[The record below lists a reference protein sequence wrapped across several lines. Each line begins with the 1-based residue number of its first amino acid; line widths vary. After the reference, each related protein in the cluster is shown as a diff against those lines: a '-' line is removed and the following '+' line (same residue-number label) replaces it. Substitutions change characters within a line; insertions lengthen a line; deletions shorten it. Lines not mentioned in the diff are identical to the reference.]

1 MNNFQDYVYCINQD
15 GIVRDEKVIGI
26 DLGTANVL
34 IYIKGQGIVLN
45 EPSVVAIDSETKK
58 PLAVGMEAAQMLG
71 RTPGKVNAIKPMKDG
86 VIADFEITE
95 IMLNHFIRKVN
106 GKSLFSRPR
115 ILICCPSNIT
125 QVEKNAIKE
134 AAERT
139 GAKKVFLEEEPKVAA
154 IGAGMDISKPSGNM
168 VIDIG
173 GGTTDVAV
181 LSLGSIVTSSS
192 IKVAGNTFDSDI
204 LKYIKDKYKLL
215 IGERTAEEIK
225 MTIGTVFPGIKNDK
239 MEVRGRDLVTGLP
252 HTITICSDEVEEALR
267 ESVYIIIHTAKN
279 VLEQTPPELS
289 ADIIDKG
296 IVITGGGAL
305 MIGFDQL
312 LSHELK
318 VPVFIA
324 ESPLTCV
331 AEGTGILL
339 DNIHL
344 IDK

>member
-1 MNNFQDYVYCINQD
+1 MFAKD
-15 GIVRDEKVIGI
+15 IGI

-58 PLAVGMEAAQMLG
+58 PLAVGREAREMLG
-71 RTPGKVNAIKPMKDG
+71 RTPGTVHAIRPMKDG

-95 IMLNHFIRKVN
+95 VMLNHFIKKIN
-106 GKSLFSRPR
+106 GKSFLSRPR

-125 QVEKNAIKE
+125 QVEKNAIKD

-154 IGAGMDISKPSGNM
+154 VGAGLDISAPRGSM
-168 VIDIG
+168 VIDVG

-181 LSLGSIVTSSS
+181 LSLGGIVNSAS
-192 IKVAGNTFDSDI
+192 IKIAGNVFDSDI
-204 LKYIKDKYKLL
+204 AKYIKDKYKLL
-215 IGERTAEEIK
+215 IGDRTAEEIK
-225 MTIGTVFPGIKNDK
+225 LNIGTVYPKEKKEK

-252 HTITICSDEVEEALR
+252 HTITITSDEVEEALR
-267 ESVYIIIHTAKN
+267 ESVYIIVNTAKN

-305 MIGFDQL
+305 IKGFDEL
-312 LSHELK
+312 LAHELK
-318 VPVFIA
+318 VPVFVA